1 MPATVGGMT
10 ITPFAVIHASGAP
23 AHALRIEAGERVV
36 TYSGDTEWTDRLLDA
51 ARGADLF
58 VCEAYT
64 YDRDVKFHLG
74 HETLRA
80 HRDALECRRVLLTH
94 MGPEMLARQ
103 ADAAFE
109 CAHDGMTIEV

>member
-1 MPATVGGMT
+1 
-10 ITPFAVIHASGAP
+10 
-23 AHALRIEAGERVV
+23 V
-36 TYSGDTEWTDRLLDA
+36 TYSGDTEWTDRLLEA

-64 YDRDVKFHLG
+64 YERVVRFHLG

-80 HRDALECRRVLLTH
+80 HREALACKRILLTH

-103 ADAAFE
+103 ADAAFD
-109 CAHDGMTIEV
+109 CAHDGLVIEV